1 MVETSAAIPGSLVWG
16 HACLAAC
23 AALYLAWWWTFFN
36 PSLPKATGALYAT
49 GVGFIVGAVILGIA
63 AVALIVAGLAG
74 LGAGGRGGLP
84 VPVWAFTVGGICAY
98 FALVF
103 ATTRIFGRPVT
114 TELLLFVLWAALE
127 FAVLNALAGSGALA
141 AAAAVGLAAAVVA
154 VFVGCLACY
163 LLYFRLQPLPSFVAG
178 ALPLLVVG
186 VFAAIMAV
194 VIARL

>member
-84 VPVWAFTVGGICAY
+84 VPVWAQPMMSRPS
-98 FALVF
+98 
-103 ATTRIFGRPVT
+103 RITGMVCSWT
-114 TELLLFVLWAALE
+114 
-127 FAVLNALAGSGALA
+127 
-141 AAAAVGLAAAVVA
+141 
-154 VFVGCLACY
+154 
-163 LLYFRLQPLPSFVAG
+163 
-178 ALPLLVVG
+178 G
-186 VFAAIMAV
+186 VIS
-194 VIARL
+194 